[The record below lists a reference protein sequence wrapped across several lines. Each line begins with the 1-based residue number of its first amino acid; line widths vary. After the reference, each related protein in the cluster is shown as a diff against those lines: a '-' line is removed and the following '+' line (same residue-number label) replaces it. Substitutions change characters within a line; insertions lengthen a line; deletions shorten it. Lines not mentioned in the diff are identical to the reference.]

1 MKQERKE
8 ELIVRWMDNE
18 LLADERAEMNTLL
31 EAELELG
38 ELRASHESI
47 KSELHAAFPPSREVP
62 YGDFFRTKLEQA
74 IRESELEG
82 PVKEKAGKSLSW
94 RDALRWWLAPVA
106 VGAMAVAF
114 LAGTRVNSGP
124 NPTRTVVAT
133 VGPVVY
139 TPEGGVTANFVD
151 AEGSGT
157 SVIVLDGLPP
167 IPDSYDLMAGSEGNP
182 LEQDGLHLV
191 LSKKER
197 RIY

>member
-8 ELIVRWMDNE
+8 ELIVRWMDDE
-18 LLADERAEMNTLL
+18 LPAEARDELNAIL
-31 EAELELG
+31 EAEPDLKTLKS
-38 ELRASHESI
+38 AHEEVRDS
-47 KSELHAAFPPSREVP
+47 LHAAYPRSQEIP
-62 YGDFFRTKLEQA
+62 YGDFFQTKLEQA
-74 IRESELEG
+74 IREGGES
-82 PVKEKAGKSLSW
+82 PKASRVRAGGW
-94 RDALRWWLAPVA
+94 RDALKWWLAPVA

-124 NPTRTVVAT
+124 NPTRTVVAV

-167 IPDSYDLMAGSEGNP
+167 IPDSYDLMAGSPSEN
-182 LEQDGLHLV
+182 LEQEGIRLT
-191 LSKKER
+191 STAKGR

>member
-8 ELIVRWMDNE
+8 ELIVRWMDDE
-18 LLADERAEMNTLL
+18 LPAEERDELNAIL
-31 EAELELG
+31 EAEPGLKALKTSHG
-38 ELRASHESI
+38 EVRAS
-47 KSELHAAFPPSREVP
+47 LHSVYPKAQEIP
-62 YGDFFRTKLEQA
+62 YGDFFQTKLEQA
-74 IRESELEG
+74 IRERGEAPSESR
-82 PVKEKAGKSLSW
+82 VKAGGW
-94 RDALRWWLAPVA
+94 RDALKWWLAPVT

-124 NPTRTVVAT
+124 NPTHTVVAS

-167 IPDSYDLMAGSEGNP
+167 IPDSYNLMAETRSEA
-182 LEQDGLHLV
+182 LEQEGIRLI
-191 LSKKER
+191 STTKGR